1 MKNNNIGRG
10 KEGRKNVVS
19 EIFNFMAAWLEQ
31 ATLSRSPH
39 TVEAYKYAM
48 DLYIRFLGESL
59 HVSTKC
65 LAWESFSREN
75 IEMWMKWLT
84 GRGNKPQTVNL
95 RLSHIREFLA
105 YMEGRSAATY
115 GHLYHEAARIKRL
128 KVLHVGVKGVTDAAV
143 EAVLKATD
151 TSTDAGARDFTL
163 VLFLNETGAR
173 LNEAISVKLKDVHT
187 DCKGK
192 VTITVTGKGGYVRT
206 LYLTPVLTRKLKE
219 YMRRFHGQA
228 SDGDAFLF
236 FSKIKGTHT
245 KITAR
250 TVQKRLRELA
260 VKAHVECEEVPL
272 DLHPHNYR
280 HAYGTRRIK
289 QGRQLAVVQ
298 REMGHRSIQS
308 TMTYIDTSSM
318 MEQAQE
324 AAESE
329 EVRKIKPIWETGES
343 LLEMYRSRF
352 MT

>member
-1 MKNNNIGRG
+1 MKNDNIGSR
-10 KEGRKNVVS
+10 KVGRKDVVS
-19 EIFNFMAAWLEQ
+19 EIFNYMAAWLEQ
-31 ATLSRSPH
+31 ATMSRSPH

-48 DLYIRFLGESL
+48 DLYIRFLGDSL
-59 HVSTKC
+59 HISTKC

-75 IEMWMKWLT
+75 IEKWMKWLT

-128 KVLHVGVKGVTDAAV
+128 KVLHTEVKGVTDAAV

-163 VLFLNETGAR
+163 VLFLNA
-173 LNEAISVKLKDVHT
+173 
-187 DCKGK
+187 
-192 VTITVTGKGGYVRT
+192 ITVTGKGGYVRT